1 MLLNTEV
8 VMSAPSLCTRRIRTR
23 LQTVA
28 LFVATAVLA
37 IPIAVGQDSTSAT
50 GAIRVEGP
58 THGAREFQ
66 SVVVSPIDGI
76 RQFELPVAAD
86 GVYGGLLPPGKYKI
100 VVHGTDNS
108 VSPPKTFQTDAGTMD
123 IIAGKVLNLDF
134 HQYPKAQ
141 REWLLLSRA
150 DASSLPMLAGPP
162 AQQQTPP
169 QQQQPQ
175 PPAQPQQQQTPQ
187 QQPDQTTPAEG
198 GPTGD
203 TGPMAMPKKKTS
215 DDTLP
220 PAPAQPA
227 FKNPEGAPNYS
238 LKIEVP
244 EVTVDVGVLLEKTGQ
259 FVPGLKPEN
268 FKVYEDGVEQKV
280 VGFKRVEAPITVLLL
295 CEFGGSFSP
304 YSPAYIFNYDMLN
317 AAWAFAQQLRPQ
329 DYAALMTFD
338 MRTHIITDFTQD
350 KRQIYNA
357 INTLIIP
364 GFAERNLFDALYEA
378 EDRLSRIP
386 GRKYIVLIASG
397 RDTFSKLTLDQILKK
412 VKNTPD
418 ITIYTIST
426 GGAFRAMTEGGP
438 GFNQSMRDLDYLQAD
453 NQMKTF
459 AKMTGG
465 EFYAPRFVAELPDD
479 IGEINKNIRSKYELI
494 YHPTNNKQDG
504 TYRKLRVELVD
515 DEGKPLRFQDEK
527 HHPLKYEVQYRDGYR
542 AKPEVE

>member
-1 MLLNTEV
+1 
-8 VMSAPSLCTRRIRTR
+8 MSSAFLCTRRIRAR

-28 LFVATAVLA
+28 VFALTAFFAVAV
-37 IPIAVGQDSTSAT
+37 AVGQNSAPAT

-58 THGAREFQ
+58 THGAKEFQ

-86 GVYGGLLPPGKYKI
+86 GVYGGQLPPGKYK
-100 VVHGTDNS
+100 VTVRGTDNAAT
-108 VSPPKTFQTDAGTMD
+108 PPKTFQTDAGTME
-123 IIAGKVLNLDF
+123 IVAGKVLRLDF
-134 HQYPKAQ
+134 QQFPRAH
-141 REWLLLSRA
+141 REWVPMTPA
-150 DASSLPMLAGPP
+150 DVSSLPVLGEQPQQ
-162 AQQQTPP
+162 QQQTGTEQAPQPQPQQTQPP
-169 QQQQPQ
+169 QQQQ
-175 PPAQPQQQQTPQ
+175 AQ
-187 QQPDQTTPAEG
+187 QQPSDQTAPAEG
-198 GPTGD
+198 GPSGD
-203 TGPMAMPKKKTS
+203 TGPMALPKKKPS
-215 DDTLP
+215 DDNTPP
-220 PAPAQPA
+220 PAPAQPV

-280 VGFKRVEAPITVLLL
+280 IGFKRVEAPINVLLL

-317 AAWAFAQQLRPQ
+317 TAWAFAQQLRPQ

-357 INTLIIP
+357 IQSLMIP

-438 GFNQSMRDLDYLQAD
+438 GFNQQMRDLDYLQAD

-459 AKMTGG
+459 AKLTGG

-479 IGEINKNIRSKYELI
+479 VAEINRNIRSKYELI